1 VDEEVGGDG
10 PMKKVI
16 GIVLIAIGI
25 VLVVDLIAWL
35 WAGNGQLWR
44 LVFGG
49 VSPTIR
55 GWF

>member
-1 VDEEVGGDG
+1 MGGVETV
-10 PMKKVI
+10 KKVI
-16 GIVLIAIGI
+16 GIVLAVVVIY
-25 VLVVDLIAWL
+25 LVVDLIAWL

>member
-1 VDEEVGGDG
+1 
-10 PMKKVI
+10 MKKVI
-16 GIVLIAIGI
+16 WIVLIAIGI

-49 VSPTIR
+49 VSPTLR
-55 GWF
+55 EAFWK